1 MGDRV
6 MMNNGDEIKPQSSV
20 YGFLAEQAQ
29 QNRFSVVMNTMFKS
43 RGIDAMIIPMNIR
56 PDDFF
61 YTVSGL
67 RNAKL
72 QGVVIAPEFRHDV
85 VELCDVK
92 SRDVEACGFCDILT
106 VRESQL
112 YGDIFIGRA
121 IVQLL
126 KERDVSTL
134 ALYGSGALA
143 KSILLHVNKSRV
155 KKVIL
160 FNDRVES
167 CMELIESVKKECE
180 GIDIDIERASTQ
192 QRADFSGCDMAI
204 NVANQLVLFSEVTA
218 AAVMV
223 DFAKQGSP
231 FSECKSEYLGY
242 DDILPY
248 LNTAANTIF
257 EGRE

>member
-1 MGDRV
+1 
-6 MMNNGDEIKPQSSV
+6 MMNNNDEIKPQSKV

-43 RGIDAMIIPMNIR
+43 SGIDAMIIPMNIR

-67 RNAKL
+67 RSAKL

-85 VELCDVK
+85 LELCDVK
-92 SRDVEACGFCDILT
+92 SSDVTVCGFCDILS
-106 VRESQL
+106 VKESQL

-121 IVQLL
+121 IIELL
-126 KERDVSTL
+126 KDKSVKTL

-143 KSILLHVNKSRV
+143 KAILLHVNESSV
-155 KKVIL
+155 EKVTL

-167 CMELIESVKKECE
+167 CMELVEAVDGMYGDIE
-180 GIDIDIERASTQ
+180 IDIERSNSEMS
-192 QRADFSGCDMAI
+192 ADFSAFDMAI
-204 NVANQLVLFSEVTA
+204 NVATQLELFSKVSA
-218 AAVMV
+218 AKVMV

-231 FSECKSEYLGY
+231 FSLSGGEYLGY

-248 LNTAANTIF
+248 LNAAANNIF
-257 EGRE
+257 EGR